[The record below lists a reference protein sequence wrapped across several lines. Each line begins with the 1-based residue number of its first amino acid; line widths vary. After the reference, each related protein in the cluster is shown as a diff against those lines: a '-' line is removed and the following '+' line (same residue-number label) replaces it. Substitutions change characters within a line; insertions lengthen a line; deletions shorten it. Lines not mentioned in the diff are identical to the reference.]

1 MLKSAFAF
9 ALTLTATSGIA
20 ADVDRGRTLFLDHC
34 ATCHGAQAVGDGPL
48 AQVLTIPPADL
59 TKIAARNDGTFPV
72 ARIVRRIDG
81 TSEVL
86 AHGGPMPVFGLL
98 LDGPSA
104 AIADSD
110 GIDVVAPETIVD
122 IAAWLKSIQR

>member
-1 MLKSAFAF
+1 MLKTAFAV
-9 ALTLTATSGIA
+9 ALTFTATSGIA
-20 ADVDRGRTLFLDHC
+20 ADVDRGKTLFLDHC
-34 ATCHGAQAVGDGPL
+34 ATCHGTEAIGDGPL
-48 AQVLTIPPADL
+48 SQVLTIPPADL
-59 TKIAARNDGTFPV
+59 TGIAARNDGTFPV